1 MPFKIMQLPDQDKLC
16 KTFSLP
22 ILERLYDRKTIEE
35 LITSFHHKPTRAR
48 KLTMTVVMYVLIC
61 WSLFLGSTLGAVY
74 AELCSSERY
83 LIEQDPEEL
92 PGRGAWVYRRKQVG
106 VQILRRLFR
115 LKCKP
120 LACPD
125 TPGAFAFGLR
135 LMAIDGTY
143 EDVADTPAN
152 VAYFGRRCTGSTQS
166 PFPQLH
172 CVYLVEVGTHA
183 IVDAMI
189 APSATSEH
197 RLAKGLLRSIEP
209 GMLVMTDRGFVGVC
223 FLQELVTHGAS
234 FLGRIPQHVFKHKQ
248 HILKDGSYLV
258 TFLPREYPGLKKP
271 LTLRIIE
278 YRIEE
283 KVAARL
289 EQITP
294 SRVCSGS
301 ISTNPDIG
309 KVHRI
314 ATTLLDPDLYVARDL
329 CVLYHERW
337 EIELAIDE
345 IKDHQRLSSQP
356 LRSKLPI
363 LVLQELY
370 ALLLAHY
377 AVRALLLQA
386 AQTKGL
392 DPDRISFTQGIRV
405 LKSGLNLSPFLTP
418 TRTDRALMRLHADLV
433 HPHHLLP
440 PRRLRFNC
448 RVVKQTCTR
457 FRRKKPEHHQV
468 KLPSSSTFA
477 DLVVTGPPVSGTSGT
492 PLGER
497 EDNETHPLSH

>member
-1 MPFKIMQLPDQDKLC
+1 MPFTITQLPSGDKLC
-16 KTFSLP
+16 QTFTLP
-22 ILERLYDRKTIEE
+22 MLERLYSREVVTE
-35 LITSFHHKPTRAR
+35 LIEAFHHKPTRAR
-48 KLTMTVVMYVLIC
+48 KLTMIVVVYVLIC
-61 WSLFLGSTLGAVY
+61 WTLFVGSTLGAVY

-83 LIEQDPEEL
+83 LAEQDPEEL

-106 VQILRRLFR
+106 VQILRRLFV

-120 LACPD
+120 LALPN

-152 VAYFGRRCTGSTQS
+152 ATYFGRRCTGPTQS

-172 CVYLVEVGTHA
+172 CVYLAEVGTHA

-189 APSATSEH
+189 APCATSEQC
-197 RLAKGLLRSIEP
+197 LAKGLLRSIEP

-223 FLQELVTHGAS
+223 FLQELVERSAS
-234 FLGRIPQHVFKHKQ
+234 FLGRIPQHVFQHKQ
-248 HILKDGSYLV
+248 HVLKDGSYLV
-258 TFLPREYPGLKKP
+258 TFLPKDFAGLKKP

-278 YRIEE
+278 YTIEE
-283 KVAARL
+283 KVAVRL
-289 EQITP
+289 EQVTP
-294 SRVCSGS
+294 SRVASGS
-301 ISTNPDIG
+301 GSTNPDIR

-314 ATTLLDPDLYVARDL
+314 ATTLLDPDLYPARDL

-345 IKDHQRLSSQP
+345 IKDHQRLSSHP

-377 AVRALLLQA
+377 AVCALRLQA

-392 DPDRISFTQGIRV
+392 DPDRVSFTEGIRV
-405 LKSGLNLSPFLTP
+405 LKSGLNLSPFLIP
-418 TRTDRALMRLHADLV
+418 AGTDRVLMRLHADLV
-433 HPHHLLP
+433 HHHHLLP

-457 FRRKKPEHHQV
+457 FRRKKPEHQQV
-468 KLPSSSTFA
+468 KLPSSTTFA
-477 DLVVTGPPVSGTSGT
+477 DLVVTGPPVSETSVT
-492 PLGER
+492 SPELLEIV
-497 EDNETHPLSH
+497 

>member
-1 MPFKIMQLPDQDKLC
+1 M
-16 KTFSLP
+16 
-22 ILERLYDRKTIEE
+22 TI
-35 LITSFHHKPTRAR
+35 
-48 KLTMTVVMYVLIC
+48 VVYVLIC
-61 WSLFLGSTLGAVY
+61 WTLFVGSTLGAVY

-83 LIEQDPEEL
+83 LAEQDPEEL

-106 VQILRRLFR
+106 VQILRRLFV

-120 LACPD
+120 LAQPQ

-135 LMAIDGTY
+135 LMALDGTY

-152 VAYFGRRCTGSTQS
+152 ATYFGRRYSGSTQS

-172 CVYLVEVGTHA
+172 CVYLAEVGTHA

-189 APSATSEH
+189 APCATSEQC
-197 RLAKGLLRSIEP
+197 LAWGLLRSIQAE
-209 GMLVMTDRGFVGVC
+209 MLVMTDRGFVGVC
-223 FLQELVTHGAS
+223 FVQALVDRGAQ
-234 FLGRIPQHVFKHKQ
+234 FLGRIPGNVFTHKQ
-248 HILKDGSYLV
+248 EILPDGSYLI
-258 TFLPREYPGLKKP
+258 TFLPKDFPGLKKP

-278 YRIEE
+278 YTIEE
-283 KVAARL
+283 KVAVRL
-289 EQITP
+289 EQVTP
-294 SRVCSGS
+294 SRVAHASG
-301 ISTNPDIG
+301 STNPDIG

-314 ATTLLDPDLYVARDL
+314 ATTLLDPDLYPARDL

-356 LRSKLPI
+356 LRSKLPV

-377 AVRALLLQA
+377 AIRALTLQA
-386 AQTKGL
+386 ATTSGL

-405 LKSGLNLSPFLTP
+405 LKSGLNLSPFLTLGGM
-418 TRTDRALMRLHADLV
+418 DRLLKRLYTDLV
-433 HPHHLLP
+433 DRHLLLP

-448 RVVKQTCTR
+448 RVVKRTCTR

-468 KLPSSSTFA
+468 KLPPATTFA
-477 DLVVTGPPVSGTSGT
+477 DLVV
-492 PLGER
+492 
-497 EDNETHPLSH
+497 LSSS

>member
-1 MPFKIMQLPDQDKLC
+1 MPFTITQLPDQDKLC
-16 KTFSLP
+16 QTFSLP
-22 ILERLYDRKTIEE
+22 ILERTYDRQTIEE
-35 LITSFHHKPTRAR
+35 LISAFHQKPTRAR
-48 KLTMTVVMYVLIC
+48 KLTMTIVIYVLIC
-61 WSLFLGSTLGAVY
+61 WTLFLGSTLGAVY

-83 LIEQDPEEL
+83 LAEQDPEEL

-120 LACPD
+120 LAQPQ

-143 EDVADTPAN
+143 EDVADTKAN
-152 VAYFGRRCTGSTQS
+152 ATYFGRRCSGETQS

-172 CVYLVEVGTHA
+172 CVYLAEVGTHA
-183 IVDAMI
+183 VVDIMV
-189 APSATSEH
+189 APCATSEQC
-197 RLAKGLLRSIEP
+197 LAWGLLRSIQA

-223 FLQELVTHGAS
+223 FLQALGDRGAQ
-234 FLGRIPQHVFKHKQ
+234 FLGRIPGNVFTHKQ
-248 HILKDGSYLV
+248 QLLPDGSYLV
-258 TFLPREYPGLKKP
+258 SLLPKDFAGLKKP

-278 YRIEE
+278 YTIEE
-283 KVAARL
+283 KTAARL
-289 EQITP
+289 EQVTP
-294 SRVCSGS
+294 SRIASGS
-301 ISTNPDIG
+301 GSTNPDIR

-314 ATTLLDPDLYVARDL
+314 ATTLLDPDLYPARDL

-337 EIELAIDE
+337 EIELTIDE

-392 DPDRISFTQGIRV
+392 DPDRVSFTEGIRV

-418 TRTDRALMRLHADLV
+418 ARTDHALMRLHADLV
-433 HPHHLLP
+433 HHHHLLP

-448 RVVKQTCTR
+448 RVVKQTRTR

-468 KLPSSSTFA
+468 KLPSSTTFA
-477 DLVVTGPPVSGTSGT
+477 DLVITGPPVSDMQRTA
-492 PLGER
+492 
-497 EDNETHPLSH
+497 

>member
-1 MPFKIMQLPDQDKLC
+1 MPFTITQLPGRDKLC
-16 KTFSLP
+16 KTFTLP
-22 ILERLYDRKTIEE
+22 MLEHFYSREVVTE
-35 LITSFHHKPTRAR
+35 LIEAFHHKPTRAR
-48 KLTMTVVMYVLIC
+48 KLTMIVVVYVLIC
-61 WSLFLGSTLGAVY
+61 WSLFVGSTLGAVY

-83 LIEQDPEEL
+83 LAEQDPEEL

-106 VQILRRLFR
+106 VQILRRLFV

-120 LACPD
+120 LALPQ

-135 LMAIDGTY
+135 LMALDGTY

-152 VAYFGRRCTGSTQS
+152 ATYFGRRYSGSTQS

-172 CVYLVEVGTHA
+172 CVYLAEVGTHA

-189 APSATSEH
+189 APCATSEQC
-197 RLAKGLLRSIEP
+197 LAKGLLRSIKP

-223 FLQELVTHGAS
+223 FLQEFVQRSAS
-234 FLGRIPQHVFKHKQ
+234 FLGRISQHVFKHKQ

-258 TFLPREYPGLKKP
+258 TFLPKEYPGLKKP

-301 ISTNPDIG
+301 LSTNPDIG

-314 ATTLLDPDLYVARDL
+314 ATTLLDPDLYAARNL

-392 DPDRISFTQGIRV
+392 DPDRVSFTEGIRV

-418 TRTDRALMRLHADLV
+418 ARTDRALMRLHADLV
-433 HPHHLLP
+433 HRHHLLP
-440 PRRLRFNC
+440 SRRLRFNC
-448 RVVKQTCTR
+448 RVVKQTRTR
-457 FRRKKPEHHQV
+457 FRRKKPEHQQV

-477 DLVVTGPPVSGTSGT
+477 DLVVTGSPVSDTCGT
-492 PLGER
+492 PLGR
-497 EDNETHPLSH
+497 LG

>member
-1 MPFKIMQLPDQDKLC
+1 
-16 KTFSLP
+16 
-22 ILERLYDRKTIEE
+22 
-35 LITSFHHKPTRAR
+35 
-48 KLTMTVVMYVLIC
+48 VVYVLIC
-61 WSLFLGSTLGAVY
+61 WTLFLGSTLGAVY

-83 LIEQDPEEL
+83 LAEQDPEEL

-106 VQILRRLFR
+106 VQILRRLFV

-120 LACPD
+120 LAQPQ

-135 LMAIDGTY
+135 LMALDGTY

-152 VAYFGRRCTGSTQS
+152 ATYFGRRYSGSPQS

-172 CVYLVEVGTHA
+172 CVYLAEVGTHA

-189 APSATSEH
+189 APCTTSEH
-197 RLAKGLLRSIEP
+197 CLAWGLLRSIQA
-209 GMLVMTDRGFVGVC
+209 GMLVMTDRGFVGVR
-223 FLQELVTHGAS
+223 FVQALVDRGAQ
-234 FLGRIPQHVFKHKQ
+234 FLGRIPGNVFTHKQ
-248 HILKDGSYLV
+248 EILPDGSYLI
-258 TFLPREYPGLKKP
+258 TFLPKDFPGLKKP

-278 YRIEE
+278 YTIEE

-289 EQITP
+289 EQVTP
-294 SRVCSGS
+294 SRVASGS
-301 ISTNPDIG
+301 SPTNPDIG

-314 ATTLLDPDLYVARDL
+314 ATTLLDPDLYPARDL

-356 LRSKLPI
+356 LRSKLPV

-377 AVRALLLQA
+377 AVRALTLQA
-386 AQTKGL
+386 ANTSGL
-392 DPDRISFTQGIRV
+392 DPDRISFTEGIRV
-405 LKSGLNLSPFLTP
+405 LKSGLNLSPFLTLVG
-418 TRTDRALMRLHADLV
+418 TDRLLKRLHTDLV
-433 HPHHLLP
+433 DRHLLLP

-448 RVVKQTCTR
+448 RVVKRTCTR

-468 KLPSSSTFA
+468 KLPPPTTFA
-477 DLVVTGPPVSGTSGT
+477 DLVV
-492 PLGER
+492 
-497 EDNETHPLSH
+497 LSSS